1 LTGQHH
7 KKVHSTQATMA
18 EEDEDIPEGIS
29 KEEWEGLSK
38 SAKKKLLKGKVG
50 DLNGH
55 SEDMHN
61 E

>member
-1 LTGQHH
+1 
-7 KKVHSTQATMA
+7 MA
-18 EEDEDIPEGIS
+18 EEEEDIPEGIS

-50 DLNGH
+50 NVDSLC
-55 SEDMHN
+55 EDRLD